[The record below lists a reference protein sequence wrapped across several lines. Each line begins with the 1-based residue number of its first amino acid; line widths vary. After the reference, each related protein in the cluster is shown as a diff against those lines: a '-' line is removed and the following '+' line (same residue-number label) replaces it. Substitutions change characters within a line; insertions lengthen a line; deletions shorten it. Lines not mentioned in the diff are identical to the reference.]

1 MNALVF
7 LVAEAVR
14 LCGAALAGL
23 TGAGILWLAVEL
35 DNEALQDQNAPSLTA
50 NTLTTNIQ

>member
-7 LVAEAVR
+7 LVEEAVR

-35 DNEALQDQNAPSLTA
+35 DNEALQEQNAPSLTA
-50 NTLTTNIQ
+50 NILTTNNQ

>member
-23 TGAGILWLAVEL
+23 TRAGILWLAVEL
-35 DNEALQDQNAPSLTA
+35 DNEALQNQNAPSLTA
-50 NTLTTNIQ
+50 NTLTTNNQ

>member
-1 MNALVF
+1 MNAIAFLLV
-7 LVAEAVR
+7 EAVR

-50 NTLTTNIQ
+50 SILTTNNQ